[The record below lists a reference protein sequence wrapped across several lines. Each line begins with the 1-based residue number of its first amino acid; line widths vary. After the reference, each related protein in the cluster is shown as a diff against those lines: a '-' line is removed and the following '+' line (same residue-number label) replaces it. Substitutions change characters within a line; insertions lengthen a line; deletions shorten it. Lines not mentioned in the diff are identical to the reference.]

1 MTSATF
7 STPNMVDANGALMF
21 VSLGID
27 VQTMQISLAADTR
40 KNDLALDL
48 DLELYESLAERNER
62 ILYERRAELNECFQ
76 TFRRLQTVYMPNLR
90 VVLTPLE
97 RQHMDSDAYWRAETA
112 VLFLP
117 SEITNKAQRERA
129 CIEGLWDIEV
139 DLRVT
144 ELRGALRNIQSL
156 TTLLRCQHR
165 TEQQHLILHAS
176 CQLDNAKHRKQE
188 AEAALKS
195 LQG

>member
-62 ILYERRAELNECFQ
+62 ILYERRAELNERFPDFPPPTDSLYAQ
-76 TFRRLQTVYMPNLR
+76 PTHNERGPASR
-90 VVLTPLE
+90 VCGISRSTC
-97 RQHMDSDAYWRAETA
+97 A
-112 VLFLP
+112 V
-117 SEITNKAQRERA
+117 A
-129 CIEGLWDIEV
+129 
-139 DLRVT
+139 

-156 TTLLRCQHR
+156 TTLLRRQHG

-176 CQLDNAKHRKQE
+176 CQLENAKHRKQE